1 LFWRVNGTRPENGTR
16 PVDEIFCE
24 RHRTSS
30 RSNATRNVTSTSNV
44 LVKKRFT
51 TGARR
56 CLECEKIHD
65 VDEQDV
71 YRTCIGGSTRVPD
84 VHRRVKIRCGSDPRA
99 VHDRVPDVVRHHPRP
114 VEMPLHALNSHTI
127 SPFVEIACPPSVSTR
142 TAKHPTEYVNGLTII
157 PRWSLNLHSPK

>member
-1 LFWRVNGTRPENGTR
+1 MRFAL
-16 PVDEIFCE
+16 IFRFSCGPRSIFLAGKRNTSGE
-24 RHRTSS
+24 RYTFGRRDLSRTSS

-44 LVKKRFT
+44 CVNKRFT

-84 VHRRVKIRCGSDPRA
+84 VHRRVKIRCGADPRA
-99 VHDRVPDVVRHHPRP
+99 VHDREPDVDRHHPRP
-114 VEMPLHALNSHTI
+114 VRRAEPG
-127 SPFVEIACPPSVSTR
+127 CCR
-142 TAKHPTEYVNGLTII
+142 
-157 PRWSLNLHSPK
+157 

>member
-1 LFWRVNGTRPENGTR
+1 MVDVGETKCRLFCMGTLRFTNKSHRIRSSRSSYFEVRINFSVLMRSSFNFLAGKRNTSG
-16 PVDEIFCE
+16 E
-24 RHRTSS
+24 RYTSGRRDLSRTSS

-65 VDEQDV
+65 VDEENV

-84 VHRRVKIRCGSDPRA
+84 VHRRVKI
-99 VHDRVPDVVRHHPRP
+99 
-114 VEMPLHALNSHTI
+114 
-127 SPFVEIACPPSVSTR
+127 
-142 TAKHPTEYVNGLTII
+142 
-157 PRWSLNLHSPK
+157 